1 MSSQLWHFQVL
12 RASPLRW
19 AAIGLSVAFAF
30 YFYGQTAMVNNGA
43 VDQEVYRVS
52 HTMWHVM
59 IALGQCFVSTAATR
73 PKRPG
78 SAVKERQGGGWRARG
93 GGVMAGYEGE
103 WEAPTGESAS
113 RRGGGVG
120 GGGDDVGDLL
130 GGLADMSVTQ
140 MRQLIDGDARL
151 RAVSKAVGG
160 PRGRSRLDMRRDIEQ
175 AVIAVG

>member
-1 MSSQLWHFQVL
+1 
-12 RASPLRW
+12 
-19 AAIGLSVAFAF
+19 
-30 YFYGQTAMVNNGA
+30 MVNNGA
-43 VDQEVYRVS
+43 VDQELYRVS

-59 IALGQCFVSTAATR
+59 IALGQCFVSTATTR
-73 PKRPG
+73 PRRRG
-78 SAVKERQGGGWRARG
+78 SAATERQEGGWRARG
-93 GGVMAGYEGE
+93 RGGVAGHEGE
-103 WEAPTGESAS
+103 WEAPTRESAS

-120 GGGDDVGDLL
+120 GGGDEDDVGDLL